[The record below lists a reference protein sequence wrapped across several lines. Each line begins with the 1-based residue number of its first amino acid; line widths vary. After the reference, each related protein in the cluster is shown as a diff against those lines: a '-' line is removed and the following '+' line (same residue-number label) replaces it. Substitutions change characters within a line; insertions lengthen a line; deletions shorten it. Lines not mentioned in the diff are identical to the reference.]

1 MTTYYLINQIRVGT
15 LTSAWPGSTHDSR
28 YDPVDKLRSVGG
40 WLVPAPNA
48 VLEVAAKHA
57 MSVREH
63 SGPIEEA
70 AGIMLAAYAS
80 TMGGVGP
87 TPADVME
94 ANCLATDEVGDLVYV
109 RGDSVAGLPQVERAD
124 VTTWD
129 KMPAIGLIL
138 SKAAPTDA
146 MVIRRGLVD
155 IVGLNPGKLVFV
167 GVDGKPTTTRP
178 SPTGTDRYFV
188 QVVGSALDTSRLMLC
203 PELNVTRIRS

>member
-1 MTTYYLINQIRVGT
+1 MTTFYLINQIRVGT
-15 LTSAWPGSTHDSR
+15 LISAWPGSKHDDR

-40 WLVPAPNA
+40 WLVAAPNA
-48 VLEVAAKHA
+48 TLEVASQHA
-57 MSVREH
+57 AAVREH

-94 ANCLATDEVGDLVYV
+94 ANCLASDAVGDLVYV
-109 RGDSVAGLPQVERAD
+109 RGDSVAGLPQVAKAD
-124 VTTWD
+124 ITAWST
-129 KMPAIGLIL
+129 MPAIGMIL

-155 IVGLNPGKLVFV
+155 SSGLTPGGLLFV
-167 GVDGKPTTTRP
+167 GPDGKPTSTRP
-178 SPTGTDRYFV
+178 TPTGSNRYFV
-188 QVVGSALDTSRLMLC
+188 QIVGSALDANRLMLC
-203 PELNVTRIRS
+203 PELNVTRIRA